1 MCEYC
6 ELTDIKEI
14 NLKPFFEN
22 DAIKCQYHYNYSFG
36 NFEANFYPTL
46 LITPKNGG
54 ITSYA
59 FKGLT
64 TEPIYCIMCGRKL
77 EMVKLYYPHK
87 LQMLKCGIT
96 NIEKLR
102 EKYKDFNK

>member
-22 DAIKCQYHYNYSFG
+22 NAIKCQYHYNYSFG
-36 NFEANFYPTL
+36 EFEAEFYPML
-46 LITPKNGG
+46 DITPKNG
-54 ITSYA
+54 ITTYA

-64 TEPIYCIMCGRKL
+64 NEPIHCIVCGRKL
-77 EMVKLYYPHK
+77 ETVKLYYPHK

-96 NIEKLR
+96 NTEKLR
-102 EKYKDFNK
+102 EKYVFNK